1 MNIALRM
8 VISVHNMEFSQFLPF
23 SCYSISASLAAFS
36 ASTATFSSKIPL
48 QESYFPEENVH
59 TSDRLEET
67 LFPKEFST
75 ILPQL

>member
-8 VISVHNMEFSQFLPF
+8 VISVHSMEFSQFLPF
-23 SCYSISASLAAFS
+23 SCYSISASLAAYS
-36 ASTATFSSKIPL
+36 VSIATFSSKISL

-59 TSDRLEET
+59 ISDRLEET

>member
-1 MNIALRM
+1 MNIALKT

-23 SCYSISASLAAFS
+23 SCYSISASPVAFS
-36 ASTATFSSKIPL
+36 VSIAICSSKISP
-48 QESYFPEENVH
+48 QESYFPGENVH